1 MDKLKLEHLAPYLP
15 YGLKAEMLDY
25 KSDYVGKQYDE
36 IVGFHQWDKNCLYWS
51 TLTIGGSKPNI
62 ERIKPI
68 LRPLSDLTK
77 EIEHKGKKFIPLHI
91 INGFGKNSE
100 SICDRWIEPNLTT
113 QGGGSWEGGI
123 EDDIDTFQFYWL
135 HVKLLSWHFDVFGL
149 IEKGLAIDMNQIDNL
164 LLSSN

>member
-1 MDKLKLEHLAPYLP
+1 MNNENKAPVLTLEHLAPYLP
-15 YGLKAEMLDY
+15 YGVEVKTEDGIFKVVGWVDDIGICLDTIFYGANAIPEY
-25 KSDYVGKQYDE
+25 K
-36 IVGFHQWDKNCLYWS
+36 L
-51 TLTIGGSKPNI
+51 
-62 ERIKPI
+62 I

-77 EIEHKGKKFIPLHI
+77 EIEHHGKRFIPLHI

-135 HVKLLSWHFDVFGL
+135 YVKLLSWHFDVFGL
-149 IEKGLAIDMNQIDNL
+149 IEKGLAIEINSIEGKEIK
-164 LLSSN
+164 S